1 MKKLSLLFIP
11 VAAAFSAALF
21 VSSCVEPVDNGNNE
35 EEEIEIEKTR
45 LPAPVLEVTDMTPGS
60 FTVSWTAVEGADS
73 YDYQCGWQDGEILST
88 VGTELIFDGLEVG
101 AEYSLFVK
109 SMPSDTMVFSESDWA
124 EVSVTIGNM
133 YSDEN
138 MFSIDMVD
146 MADVRT
152 VVYKITP
159 KEPEMLFFREAFED
173 IAWEELGAEPEAVWT
188 AALENYKNIFGSSTL
203 DMIAEKGVVESQFEY
218 VYNQHTYILVA
229 GIDEELNRITSVV
242 DTVFYSGEVPPSD
255 ITFTVEVPEIGTS
268 SAVVKVI
275 PSNNDPYSML
285 LMESSALE
293 GYTMEE
299 IEEYVIKQNYGE
311 YINSGH
317 VYNGELTMTYHEGQ
331 LDPDTEY
338 TILVFGWN
346 TTLNTDV
353 TVETF
358 RTEDATS
365 SSGLTFEWLVEILGP
380 TQLHVVVTPSDPDAL
395 YIVIP
400 MPEYDYVEFVD
411 ENGVVAIDEY
421 IDYVCMGMISPV
433 EYAMMFAKTGVT
445 DRIFDDWNDGLY
457 PGESYMLMAVG
468 VDLDETAWTV
478 EFYDAQL
485 YEEMITMPEE

>member
-1 MKKLSLLFIP
+1 
-11 VAAAFSAALF
+11 
-21 VSSCVEPVDNGNNE
+21 
-35 EEEIEIEKTR
+35 
-45 LPAPVLEVTDMTPGS
+45 MTPGS

-88 VGTELIFDGLEVG
+88 VGTELTFDGLEVG

-242 DTVFYSGEVPPSD
+242 DTVFYSGEVPPFRHHFHRGGPGDRNLQRRGQGHSFQQRSLLD
-255 ITFTVEVPEIGTS
+255 
-268 SAVVKVI
+268 AV
-275 PSNNDPYSML
+275 D
-285 LMESSALE
+285 
-293 GYTMEE
+293 
-299 IEEYVIKQNYGE
+299 GE
-311 YINSGH
+311 QRSG
-317 VYNGELTMTYHEGQ
+317 
-331 LDPDTEY
+331 
-338 TILVFGWN
+338 
-346 TTLNTDV
+346 
-353 TVETF
+353 
-358 RTEDATS
+358 
-365 SSGLTFEWLVEILGP
+365 
-380 TQLHVVVTPSDPDAL
+380 
-395 YIVIP
+395 
-400 MPEYDYVEFVD
+400 
-411 ENGVVAIDEY
+411 
-421 IDYVCMGMISPV
+421 
-433 EYAMMFAKTGVT
+433 
-445 DRIFDDWNDGLY
+445 GLY
-457 PGESYMLMAVG
+457 DGGDRGICHQAELRRIY
-468 VDLDETAWTV
+468 
-478 EFYDAQL
+478 Q
-485 YEEMITMPEE
+485 